1 MKQFTT
7 AYISTDGERIAITL
21 DLEPFLA
28 DGLKHYEAVE
38 QAAEVFE
45 RNCANFKS
53 W

>member
-7 AYISTDGERIAITL
+7 AYISTDNERISITL

-28 DGLKHYEAVE
+28 DGLKHYQAVE

-45 RNCANFKS
+45 RNCDNFKS